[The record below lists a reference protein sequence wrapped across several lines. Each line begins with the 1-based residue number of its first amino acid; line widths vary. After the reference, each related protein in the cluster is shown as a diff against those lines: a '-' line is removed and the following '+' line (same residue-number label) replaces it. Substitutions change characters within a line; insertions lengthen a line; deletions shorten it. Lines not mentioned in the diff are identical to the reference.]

1 MTEKEITK
9 ETNEANKVPKTRKR
23 KTPYKRE
30 YAKKNTSKIVNKD
43 EKKYR
48 SKKSTKKKKY

>member
-23 KTPYKRE
+23 KTYVIR
-30 YAKKNTSKIVNKD
+30 ICD
-43 EKKYR
+43 F
-48 SKKSTKKKKY
+48 

>member
-30 YAKKNTSKIVNKD
+30 YAKKMRK
-43 EKKYR
+43 EF
-48 SKKSTKKKKY
+48 KKKFEEK